1 VTWLVWR
8 QHRRQLLFGLVGLAV
23 IGSLFFATGKPM
35 HDQFR
40 AMGLADCL
48 PQAIETTLVV
58 DLFVLEESGEVVN
71 TDQIDEATV
80 AASRCAQTARA
91 FYDQHQNVVFF
102 GLLLLLLPLLAGM
115 FWGAPLVANEIEH
128 GTHRLVWTQGTSR
141 LRWAA
146 TKIGLVSAAVLALTA
161 IYALMLN
168 WWITPVMQT
177 SGQRFDYVFFDIHG
191 FVVFGYAIF
200 ALALGFFA
208 GAATGRLLPAMAIT
222 VVGFIGMWIAVM
234 VGGRIRYL
242 PLEDVQ
248 MAVGGPTEAGL
259 SWNRLHGDW
268 IRVGPVE
275 VPGTAA
281 GEVFQTLPMHPA
293 DRFVLFQGIETAI
306 FVALAVILVVVGIL
320 LVRRRSA

>member
-8 QHRRQLLFGLVGLAV
+8 QHRRQLLFGLIGLAV
-23 IGSLFFATGKPM
+23 IGGLFLATGKPM
-35 HDQFR
+35 HDRFES
-40 AMGLADCL
+40 MGLADCM

-58 DLFVLEESGEVVN
+58 DLFVLEEEGDIVD
-71 TDQIDEATV
+71 TGQLDEATV
-80 AASRCAQTARA
+80 AASRCAQTART
-91 FYDQHQNVVFF
+91 FYDQYQNVVFF

-141 LRWAA
+141 LRWAV
-146 TKIGLVSAAVLALTA
+146 TKIGLVSLAVLALTA
-161 IYALMLN
+161 LYAWMLN
-168 WWITPVMQT
+168 WWISPVMQT
-177 SGQRFDYVFFDIHG
+177 SGQRFEYVFFDIHG

-208 GAATGRLLPAMAIT
+208 GAATGRLLSAMAIT
-222 VVGFIGMWIAVM
+222 VVGFIGTWIAVM

-242 PLEDVQ
+242 PIEDVRF
-248 MAVGGPTEAGL
+248 AVEGPAAGLL

-268 IRVGPVE
+268 IRVSPTE
-275 VPGTAA
+275 VPGTPA
-281 GEVFQTLPMHPA
+281 GEVFQTLTMHQA

-306 FVALAVILVVVGIL
+306 FAALAIILVVIGIL